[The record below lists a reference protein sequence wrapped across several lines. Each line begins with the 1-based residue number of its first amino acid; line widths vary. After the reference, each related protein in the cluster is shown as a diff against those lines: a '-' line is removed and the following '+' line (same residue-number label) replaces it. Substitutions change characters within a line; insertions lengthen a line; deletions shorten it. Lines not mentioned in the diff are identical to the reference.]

1 MRNGSPKLQ
10 LNRQDMLAV
19 VRGAL
24 LAAGG
29 AVVVY
34 LSTEVVPNM
43 DESTMLGAAVASVS
57 ATLLNALRRYL
68 TDTR

>member
-10 LNRQDMLAV
+10 LNRQDMLSV

>member
-34 LSTEVVPNM
+34 LSTEVIPNM
-43 DESTMLGAAVASVS
+43 DESTMLGAAVASLS

>member
-1 MRNGSPKLQ
+1 
-10 LNRQDMLAV
+10 MLAV

-34 LSTEVVPNM
+34 LSTEVIPNM
-43 DESTMLGAAVASVS
+43 DESTMLGAAVASLS

>member
-34 LSTEVVPNM
+34 LSTEVIPNM
-43 DESTMLGAAVASVS
+43 DESTMLGAAVASLS
-57 ATLLNALRRYL
+57 ATILNVLRRYL